1 MYSLKSVLIDVLYF
15 WQILY
20 FIVAGYWC
28 RYSIAHV
35 SLFQL
40 PQVRMSRLGEIEIL
54 LTNCDSRDTE
64 NFQTKCHD
72 ADIV

>member
-1 MYSLKSVLIDVLYF
+1 MFYTFGKY
-15 WQILY
+15 
-20 FIVAGYWC
+20 C
-28 RYSIAHV
+28 TV
-35 SLFQL
+35 SLQAIGVDTLLHMFLSVVQL

-54 LTNCDSRDTE
+54 LTNGDSRDTK